1 METKLNITSLESWK
15 TNNCHPLII
24 AGPCSAETEEQVML
38 TALELAKQNVH
49 VFRAGIWKPRT
60 RPDNFEGVGIKGLKW
75 LQKVKRK
82 TGMFTATEVANA
94 KHVYEA
100 IKHGVD
106 ILWIGARTTVNP
118 FTIQEIAEALKG
130 TDIPLLVK
138 NPVNTDLEL
147 WIGAIERFNKCGI
160 TRIAAV
166 HRGFSTYEKNE
177 YRNPPKWQMV
187 IDLKRRLPGLP
198 VICDPSHMG
207 GKKSLLTELSQKAL
221 DLNYDGLMIESHIDP
236 KNALSDAEQQLTPVE
251 LGLLLKKLELRKVN
265 SENKIFTNILEE
277 LRTKIDSIDD
287 ELIDVLEKRMQVV
300 DTIGRYK
307 KQNKITILQT
317 QRWEEIINKRVE
329 QGLNKGLDE
338 EFMQKILKAIH
349 QESINHQT
357 RIMNPDFV
365 EEIND
370 AIFKW

>member
-1 METKLNITSLESWK
+1 METKLNIASLKSWNV
-15 TNNCHPLII
+15 NNSHPLII
-24 AGPCSAETEEQVML
+24 AGPCSAETEEQVL
-38 TALELAKQNVH
+38 QTAMELAKHNVH
-49 VFRAGIWKPRT
+49 VFRAGVWKPRT
-60 RPDNFEGVGIKGLKW
+60 RPDHFEGVGSKGLEW
-75 LQKVKRK
+75 LQKVKLV
-82 TGMFTATEVANA
+82 TGMLTATEVANA

-100 IKHGVD
+100 IKYGVD

-138 NPVNTDLEL
+138 NPVNADLEL

-177 YRNPPKWQMV
+177 FRNPPKWQIV
-187 IDLKRRLPGLP
+187 IDLKRRLPRIP

-207 GKKSLLTELSQKAL
+207 GKKSLLAELSQKAL

-236 KNALSDAEQQLTPVE
+236 KNALSDAEQQLTPAE
-251 LGLLLKKLELRKVN
+251 LGEMLINLEIRKPN
-265 SENKIFTNILEE
+265 SGNKVFINILEE
-277 LRTKIDSIDD
+277 LRTKIDNIDD
-287 ELIDVLEKRMQVV
+287 ELVDILGKRMQVV
-300 DTIGRYK
+300 ETIGRYK
-307 KQNKITILQT
+307 RQNNITILQT

-329 QGLNKGLDE
+329 QGLKKGLDE
-338 EFMQKILKAIH
+338 NFMHKILKAIH

-357 RIMNPDFV
+357 RIMNPDLV

>member
-1 METKLNITSLESWK
+1 METKLNIASLESWK

-24 AGPCSAETEEQVML
+24 AGPCSAETEEQVMQ
-38 TALELAKQNVH
+38 TAIELAKQNVH

-166 HRGFSTYEKNE
+166 HRGFSSYEKNE
-177 YRNPPKWQMV
+177 CRNPPKWQMV

-221 DLNYDGLMIESHIDP
+221 DLNYDGLMIESHISP
-236 KNALSDAEQQLTPVE
+236 ENALSDAEQQLTPTE
-251 LGLLLKKLELRKVN
+251 LGQLLKKLELRKVN
-265 SENKIFTNILEE
+265 SENKIFINILEE

-317 QRWEEIINKRVE
+317 QRWEEIINKRIK
-329 QGLNKGLDE
+329 QGLRKGLDE
-338 EFMQKILKAIH
+338 DFMQNILKAIH